1 MCWQSAA
8 LPPLPQSRIL
18 LPRRSAATQISV
30 SRSTSGSRRR
40 ERCTA
45 ATCSSRSAAR
55 SQPDVRLGSTI
66 RASLCMPH
74 SGPEMRAFWGAED
87 PMPTS
92 LCPDAAAAAIERFPA
107 ARILVV
113 GDVMLDRY
121 VYGTVDRISPEAPV
135 PVVRRTDAQE
145 TLGGAGNVAEN
156 LLALG
161 AAVALVGLTGA
172 DDTAC
177 DVVVLSDYAKGVLT
191 PAVCAAII
199 ARARAMNRFVVVD
212 PKTRDLGLYAGADL
226 VCPNLREIHEV
237 TQIHA
242 DDDESA
248 ARACA
253 AVLERFELGAVA
265 LTRSE
270 AGMTIAERGGAP
282 AHIRARR
289 RAVGDVSGAGDTAI
303 SAIAA
308 GVAAGLPLEA
318 AVALGNAAAGIAVSK
333 PGTSTVSADELRHE
347 LAAPEP
353 HRPASLAAARTIVQ
367 AWREAGKIVGFTNGC
382 FDLLHLGH
390 LQALEFAKSECD
402 ALVVG
407 VNSDRSVRALKGPE
421 RPVQDEA
428 TRARVMASLSF
439 CDLAVVFDEDTPFG
453 LIDALQPDIVFKG
466 ADYAADDV
474 VGADIVRARG
484 GRVVLTPL
492 VPGFST
498 TKTVER
504 IRGTTAD
511 AVSRIRD
518 EALEAAAAQ
527 A

>member
-1 MCWQSAA
+1 
-8 LPPLPQSRIL
+8 
-18 LPRRSAATQISV
+18 
-30 SRSTSGSRRR
+30 
-40 ERCTA
+40 
-45 ATCSSRSAAR
+45 
-55 SQPDVRLGSTI
+55 
-66 RASLCMPH
+66 
-74 SGPEMRAFWGAED
+74 
-87 PMPTS
+87 MPTS
-92 LCPDAAAAAIERFPA
+92 LCPDTAAAAIERFPA

-113 GDVMLDRY
+113 GDIMLDRY

-161 AAVALVGLTGA
+161 AEVALVGVTGR
-172 DDTAC
+172 DSTARAVEALC
-177 DVVVLSDYAKGVLT
+177 SRHARLSLRLVSDPDRVTTLKMRVVGHAKQMIRIDEETTAPVAAALERAVIEAATQELATCGVVVLSDYAKGVLT
-191 PAVCAAII
+191 PGVCAAII
-199 ARARAMNRFVVVD
+199 SRARPMDRFVVVD
-212 PKTRDLGLYAGADL
+212 PKTRDLGLYAGADV
-226 VCPNLREIHEV
+226 VCPNLREIHDV

-242 DDDESA
+242 DDDEKA

-253 AVLERFELGAVA
+253 AVLERFDVGAVV

-282 AHIRARR
+282 VHIRARR

-308 GVAAGLPLEA
+308 GVAAGLPLKA

-402 ALVVG
+402 VLVVG

-474 VGADIVRARG
+474 VGADIVKARG
-484 GRVVLTPL
+484 GRVMLTPL

-498 TKTVER
+498 TATVAR
-504 IRGTTAD
+504 IRGTNP
-511 AVSRIRD
+511 AVSRLRED
-518 EALEAAAAQ
+518 ALEAAIAKAGTAAD
-527 A
+527 